1 MAATDFLPELPD
13 DWEPTRS
20 TLHAYAQGVSALA
33 RAHTPAHPKWWHAS
47 LKIAPEGL
55 TTDSIPLPDGG
66 ELKGRMDLNRHVIIL
81 QTSSDESFEFDMTQG
96 ATGTEMAN
104 QLIKVATGLGL
115 GDDYDRDK
123 FDSDEPRV
131 YDKPHAAKF
140 SQALANIA
148 SVLDSHRGSLG
159 ASVSPLQ
166 LWPHGFDLA
175 FEWFGTRMESHT
187 ENGQQE
193 DLPAQLNLGFYPA
206 GDAYF
211 YSNPW
216 PFDESLVN
224 HALPHGA
231 RWNTEGWQGS
241 MLSYSSLAGDP
252 DAAEKLT
259 EYAQAV
265 FEIASPTLL
274 S

>member
-1 MAATDFLPELPD
+1 MAATDFLPELAD
-13 DWEPTRS
+13 DWEPTRA
-20 TLHAYAQGVSALA
+20 TLHAYAHGVSALA
-33 RAHTPAHPKWWHAS
+33 RTHAPAHPTWWHAS
-47 LKIAPEGL
+47 LKMAPGALVTEP
-55 TTDSIPLPDGG
+55 IPLPGG
-66 ELKGRMDLNRHVIIL
+66 GQLKGRMDLERHIIVL
-81 QTSSDESFEFDMTQG
+81 ETQNGESFEFDMTQG
-96 ATGTEMAN
+96 ATGTEMAD
-104 QLIKVATGLGL
+104 QLIEVATGLGL
-115 GDDYDRDK
+115 GGGYDRSK
-123 FDSDEPRV
+123 FTSDEPRT
-131 YDKPHAAKF
+131 YDKTHAVTFAEV
-140 SQALANIA
+140 LANVA
-148 SVLDSHRGSLG
+148 LVFDSHRDSLG

-166 LWPHGFDLA
+166 MWPHGFDLS
-175 FEWFGTRMESHT
+175 FEWFGTKMESHT

-216 PFDESLVN
+216 PFDESLVS
-224 HALPHGA
+224 HALPHGG

-241 MLSYSSLAGDP
+241 MLPYSSLAGDP